1 MCEGQLKKNSFK
13 SFVYQNP
20 EYRMFKATTIE
31 IVQKMLTD
39 YEGEKKKSSEK
50 LFNLQGSKIKIIKAS
65 KYEILF
71 N

>member
-39 YEGEKKKSSEK
+39 YEGEKKKVQK
-50 LFNLQGSKIKIIKAS
+50 NYLIYKDPK
-65 KYEILF
+65 
-71 N
+71 